1 MRFSYFNDILFV
13 LLMFFLCRQSLDLV
27 LSQIFS
33 CMLLISVQ
41 LLFYEYMHG
50 ANAVMSVSS
59 GHLNVF
65 AVSLIFYILC
75 S

>member
-1 MRFSYFNDILFV
+1 MIFCTSDVFS
-13 LLMFFLCRQSLDLV
+13 
-27 LSQIFS
+27 LSTVIGFSTESNIF